1 MGADRVVLEM
11 PPEWE
16 GKVPTSVFLEEA
28 QKILKAP
35 SEKGVIL
42 KLLGGLGLGLH
53 SLNEADFAARLR
65 RSAEPGREYSD
76 IDFATYAK
84 HRNRVREVFRS
95 LVS

>member
-1 MGADRVVLEM
+1 MEM
-11 PPEWE
+11 PAEWE

-28 QKILKAP
+28 QKILKAA

-42 KLLGGLGLGLH
+42 RVLGGLGLMLH
-53 SLNEADFAARLR
+53 SLNEAEFAARLR
-65 RSAEPGREYSD
+65 RRAELGHGYSD

-95 LVS
+95 LWVF